1 MTLSTTVGFAAIT
14 DVSYRVLRQ
23 RRRERRL
30 LSLGD
35 MGNEGATRGGTDT
48 CRESP
53 RKESTPTSS
62 DASVEAKTAA
72 WEARVLQKRARD
84 FRERYPEGSFED
96 WLQEHDSS
104 SGSGSGSGDV
114 DPRSADPSG
123 AVSWP
128 MVWFEAWAEVDRR
141 MLVRASRQAAGVNND
156 LDDDSTVGSG
166 GRQSLGSNRMKN
178 DRSGNDDD
186 DYDNEYFDDG
196 ASAASIAA
204 RAAAAFR
211 SNAQNEA
218 GDPCVPLVAFSR
230 RGGLGSGGLRAPNPR
245 ELAAA
250 VAAAGVRIGARV
262 GVRNGPEEAWTAGTV
277 VELAVESGWPLVRP
291 DGETE
296 ALEFDDWGPLAASR
310 SRSPEDATDGHVG
323 EGEANEGVDGHGVAA
338 HPWNDDVS
346 VRVGDRVLVSDGGRG
361 EGHNGE
367 GNDVVDD
374 GWGGGTVVELS
385 ASGWPVVLRDGWD
398 EAFEWHM
405 YRKVKVPPPETPEA
419 ARERRRLRRIAKKQA
434 RRADAEAAAA
444 EAAATAA
451 ETAAEAAEAAHQQR
465 RLDRAAAAEAK
476 LAAASE
482 RRRQRAE
489 GQRGIY
495 APLSPKPLP
504 GKFAPSRNANKP
516 FSLGPGLTGYAAPPA
531 DDVLQNNCGD
541 GGDALGVDGNPE
553 AGSLLPP
560 MRHNDDNNA
569 DRNDDNNDDVSGQ
582 EPLGPV
588 QTRSSHERAKEGAV
602 SSHANDH
609 SSHGHGPQRHWPRK
623 PRVALAGPQAY
634 PWHGAQSPLQER
646 RDALRKLRPPRPI
659 DKDAEE
665 ASILTHN
672 FGVVGA
678 LWGLSF
684 VIGPLTAGFLI
695 SELGDAKFA
704 LVLVAV
710 AELSAFLVL
719 LTMEETIQKK
729 KDSLRCAQINPFAPL
744 AILAQSGPEL
754 VALLAPFLM
763 ANAASGVHSIL
774 FLYLAVKFGWD
785 ALAVGLFFSAV
796 GVVTAVTQGML
807 LPALVPDPLS
817 PRFAVV
823 LGLFLHGLQYML
835 FALCNHGWMLLIVM
849 VLCCLGGLERP
860 TMHALI
866 TAQVP
871 GSKQGGLHGALAAL
885 RTLVAV
891 VSVPSFSLIFA
902 WSIGDKSTSA
912 RTASKAAAQGAIE
925 GVSGET
931 TQLGGGKIS
940 QHRAPTL
947 SPTFTN
953 FTSSPT
959 YRPSPFPSASPSQL
973 PSQTPT
979 QLPTESPV
987 VASTLTP
994 TSSPMKP
1001 PSISSVLL
1009 IPNVTGSTQDDHG
1022 CLLSAGYSWC
1032 ESLSKCARVWETNCH
1047 NVSSIEPAHD
1057 LNKSSALP
1065 QAFAAPKLSTQPTL
1079 VPSSLPSLLPSAAP
1093 TQLPSE
1099 AVIHC
1104 NDDILSFYNSCFDD
1118 CAWGPGTDPCSVSN
1132 STACFKNCDEESIF
1146 AAVDY
1151 FSCYCEKSKYSDES
1165 TGNWIKSPI
1174 AARLDRDLS
1183 NELTS
1188 TTTSEIVDVGLSESH
1203 LEVPFLVA
1211 SGLLYVAGLLALVVM
1226 RKFPKLGKSQLHH

>member
-1 MTLSTTVGFAAIT
+1 M
-14 DVSYRVLRQ
+14 
-23 RRRERRL
+23 
-30 LSLGD
+30 
-35 MGNEGATRGGTDT
+35 
-48 CRESP
+48 
-53 RKESTPTSS
+53 SS
-62 DASVEAKTAA
+62 DEALAAKTAA

-104 SGSGSGSGDV
+104 SSSGDV
-114 DPRSADPSG
+114 ANSSTDPAG

-141 MLVRASRQAAGVNND
+141 MLARASRQAAGVNND

-166 GRQSLGSNRMKN
+166 GRQSLGNSHRRRKSTSGHDDNVDN
-178 DRSGNDDD
+178 DND
-186 DYDNEYFDDG
+186 DNEYFDDG

-204 RAAAAFR
+204 RAAAAFTI
-211 SNAQNEA
+211 NAQDES
-218 GDPCVPLVAFSR
+218 GDPCVPVVAFSR
-230 RGGLGSGGLRAPNPR
+230 RGGSNGLPAPDPR

-250 VAAAGVRIGARV
+250 VAAAGVRVGARV
-262 GVRNGPEEAWTAGTV
+262 GVRNGPEETWTAGTV
-277 VELAVESGWPLVRP
+277 VELAAESGWPLVQP
-291 DGETE
+291 DGKEDVD
-296 ALEFDDWGPLAASR
+296 ALEFDDWGPLAAPPSR
-310 SRSPEDATDGHVG
+310 SSPDDAKDGVSGG
-323 EGEANEGVDGHGVAA
+323 EGGGCSGADGAVN
-338 HPWNDDVS
+338 PWNDDVS

-361 EGHNGE
+361 GGEE
-367 GNDVVDD
+367 GNGGEVEDAD

-398 EAFEWHM
+398 EAFEWHL

-419 ARERRRLRRIAKKQA
+419 ARERRRLRRLAKKQA
-434 RRADAEAAAA
+434 RRAGAQAEAA

-451 ETAAEAAEAAHQQR
+451 EAAVEAAAQAHQQR
-465 RLDRAAAAEAK
+465 RADRAAAAEAK

-482 RRRQRAE
+482 RRRRRAE
-489 GQRGIY
+489 GQRGVY

-504 GKFAPSRNANKP
+504 GKFAPSSKGPNKP
-516 FSLGPGLTGYAAPPA
+516 FNLGSGLTGYSAPSA
-531 DDVLQNNCGD
+531 GDVLQKNLGAGSNDSAG
-541 GGDALGVDGNPE
+541 GGDIPGVDGNPE

-560 MRHNDDNNA
+560 MRQTNGNIDINYDKNDED
-569 DRNDDNNDDVSGQ
+569 SKGQ
-582 EPLGPV
+582 IPLGPV
-588 QTRSSHERAKEGAV
+588 QTRPPNESAKGVRKSSHNSDHDSG
-602 SSHANDH
+602 HA
-609 SSHGHGPQRHWPRK
+609 HGPQRHWPRK
-623 PRVALAGPQAY
+623 PRVALAGPKAY

-704 LVLVAV
+704 IILVAV

-729 KDSLRCAQINPFAPL
+729 KESLRCAQINPFAPL

-754 VALLAPFLM
+754 VALLAPFLV

-823 LGLFLHGLQYML
+823 FGLFLHGLQYML
-835 FALCNHGWMLLIVM
+835 FAVCNHGWMLVIVM

-959 YRPSPFPSASPSQL
+959 YRPSPSPSSAPSEL
-973 PSQTPT
+973 PSQAPS
-979 QLPTESPV
+979 QLPTESPAV
-987 VASTLTP
+987 VLALTP
-994 TSSPMKP
+994 TPLPMKSP
-1001 PSISSVLL
+1001 LVSSVHSA
-1009 IPNVTGSTQDDHG
+1009 PNVTGSSKDDHG
-1022 CLLSAGYSWC
+1022 CLLSTGFNWC
-1032 ESLSKCARVWETNCH
+1032 ESLSKCVRLWETDCR
-1047 NVSSIEPAHD
+1047 NVSAIEPAQI
-1057 LNKSSALP
+1057 LNTSSALP
-1065 QAFAAPKLSTQPTL
+1065 EVIAVPEFTTGPTL
-1079 VPSSLPSLLPSAAP
+1079 LPSSSPTPLPSAAP

-1099 AVIHC
+1099 AVIRC
-1104 NDDILSFYNSCFDD
+1104 NNDILSFYTSCFDD
-1118 CAWGPGTDPCSVSN
+1118 CSWGPGTDPCSISN
-1132 STACFKNCDEESIF
+1132 STACFKDCDEESIF

-1151 FSCYCEKSKYSDES
+1151 FSCYCEKSRYSDDSAKNWVKGSARDARFLSGES
-1165 TGNWIKSPI
+1165 G
-1174 AARLDRDLS
+1174 
-1183 NELTS
+1183 TS
-1188 TTTSEIVDVGLSESH
+1188 APEIVDVGLSESH

-1211 SGLLYVAGLLALVVM
+1211 SGLLYVAALLAMAVM
-1226 RKFPKLGKSQLHH
+1226 RKFPKLGKSQLRY